1 MSPNEHTMRT
11 RTMNRPMAQGLRT
24 AVALACAV
32 WLGGCAV
39 GPDHARPA
47 LAASEGFSPKPLP
60 EMTASAPVA
69 AGGAQRFVRAQDIQA
84 EWWKLFQSKALD
96 AVIEKAFAANPTVES
111 AQASLRIAQEN
122 VRAQRGFFYPTVQA
136 SYSPA
141 RTKIA
146 GNLGGNSPGVQGNGT
161 VISTTANPSAQEGG
175 TAPFNAP
182 VIYNFHTAQ
191 LTVGYTPDVF
201 GSNRWQVEALEAQA
215 TYQQLQLEA
224 TYLTLAANVA
234 AAAIQEAL
242 LRQQIAST
250 REIVE
255 LSTRSVA
262 LLNRQLKA
270 GYASRID
277 LALQENALAQASQLL
292 PPLEKQFEQNR
303 NLLRA
308 LTGGVQDVELPQTFD
323 LASLQLPE
331 SLPLSLPSQVVAQR
345 PDIRAAE
352 EQVHAAS
359 AQVGVAIAA
368 RLPQFSIDATW
379 GGAASQFSQMFLNSG
394 RFFSLTGNITQ
405 PLFDAGVLKS
415 RQRAAEEA
423 LKQAQAQYRATAITA
438 FQNVADTLQAIH
450 SDAQALR
457 AAVALERT
465 SRTSMELIGRQLSK
479 GYVDRLALLAAQQ
492 NHHQATMALA
502 QAQAARLGDTAAL
515 FQALGGGW
523 WNRAAQASP
532 GE

>member
-11 RTMNRPMAQGLRT
+11 RTMNRPMARGLRT

-39 GPDHARPA
+39 GPDYARPA

-60 EMTASAPVA
+60 EVTASAPVA
-69 AGGAQRFVRAQDIQA
+69 AGGAQRFVRTQDIQA

-111 AQASLRIAQEN
+111 A
-122 VRAQRGFFYPTVQA
+122 
-136 SYSPA
+136 PA

-201 GSNRWQVEALEAQA
+201 GGNRRQVEALEAQA

-255 LSTRSVA
+255 LNTQSVA

-270 GYASRID
+270 GYASRLD

-345 PDIRAAE
+345 PDVRAAE

-394 RFFSLTGNITQ
+394 RFFSLTGNIAQ

-450 SDAQALR
+450 SDARALR
-457 AAVALERT
+457 AAVELERT

-479 GYVDRLALLAAQQ
+479 GYVDRLALLTAQQ

-523 WNRAAQASP
+523 WNRVAQASP